1 LSKETTQLGSFGRV
15 LGALMESR
23 NRSGSIPEMMVLAE
37 ETGLDV
43 DVFMERVSGNMSAD
57 LGDLTPVAEA
67 LGLTNTERRILAKA
81 YTFEEGDE
89 DDVRAQLFSEI
100 TSHLDFVAALAK
112 EMDGDW
118 ETAKRIREVLIP
130 FVERTGG
137 LKSDAENWAEH
148 KARQNQ

>member
-1 LSKETTQLGSFGRV
+1 LSEETTQVGSFGRV

-43 DVFMERVSGNMSAD
+43 AVFMERVSGNKSAD
-57 LGDLTPVAEA
+57 PGDLTPVAKA

-81 YTFEEGDE
+81 YTFEEGE
-89 DDVRAQLFSEI
+89 EGDVLVQLFSEI
-100 TSHLDFVAALAK
+100 TTHLDFVAVLAK

-118 ETAKRIREVLIP
+118 ETAKRIREVLLP
-130 FVERTGG
+130 LCEREGG
-137 LKSDAENWAEH
+137 LKSDAEERAEYL
-148 KARQNQ
+148 ARRNQ